1 MRLLPMLYPVHQVYK
16 ITALSKDDLNGHE
29 GY

>member
-1 MRLLPMLYPVHQVYK
+1 MRLLSVLCPVHQVYK